1 VHALMIAD
9 GPTRYLGGS
18 IMTFALPYG
27 AFIVIAGVLYYIYRR
42 PHSVPRLR
50 YLTPATQ
57 TSVATRE
64 PGAPGLVRAGSTP
77 ATPVTPTT
85 TPVTPATPPATAEA
99 SREETE

>member
-1 VHALMIAD
+1 
-9 GPTRYLGGS
+9 
-18 IMTFALPYG
+18 MTFALPYG

-64 PGAPGLVRAGSTP
+64 PGTPGLVHTASTTTT
-77 ATPVTPTT
+77 ATATTAEVTP
-85 TPVTPATPPATAEA
+85 
-99 SREETE
+99 EETE

>member
-1 VHALMIAD
+1 MHALIIAD

-64 PGAPGLVRAGSTP
+64 PGTPGLVHT
-77 ATPVTPTT
+77 ATTKTT
-85 TPVTPATPPATAEA
+85 ATATATTAEA
-99 SREETE
+99 TQEETE

>member
-1 VHALMIAD
+1 VHVLTIAD

-27 AFIVIAGVLYYIYRR
+27 AFIAIAGVLYYVYRR

-64 PGAPGLVRAGSTP
+64 PGTPGLVRAGSTP
-77 ATPVTPTT
+77 TVPATSPTIAPTT
-85 TPVTPATPPATAEA
+85 KAEA
-99 SREETE
+99 SQEETE